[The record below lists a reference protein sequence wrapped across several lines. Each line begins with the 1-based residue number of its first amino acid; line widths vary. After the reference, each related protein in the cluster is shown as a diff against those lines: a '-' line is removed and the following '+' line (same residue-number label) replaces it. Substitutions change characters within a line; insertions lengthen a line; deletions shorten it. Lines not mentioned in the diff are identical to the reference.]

1 MTGSGLSFV
10 LLLFLLC
17 HTKECEGCRS
27 AHPRAAAWEG
37 SGKGRSSWLCWCGC
51 CERQSWASGVIS
63 GGDCRITWRNSMQAL
78 EPVCSVFWAPL
89 VTSLTYSPRK
99 ALAAGSLERPSSWEK
114 TATGKR
120 KERRGA
126 LNEGAHVEYP
136 STSRGAAEQWEDRK
150 SLGYLSTAPFSTPC
164 LSRGMTSVG
173 LTHRTECFFK
183 V

>member
-1 MTGSGLSFV
+1 MGLWGYFWWGLQNNLEKQHASTRAC
-10 LLLFLLC
+10 LLSPG
-17 HTKECEGCRS
+17 T
-27 AHPRAAAWEG
+27 
-37 SGKGRSSWLCWCGC
+37 
-51 CERQSWASGVIS
+51 
-63 GGDCRITWRNSMQAL
+63 
-78 EPVCSVFWAPL
+78 FWAPL
-89 VTSLTYSPRK
+89 VTSLTSSPRK

-136 STSRGAAEQWEDRK
+136 SMSRGAAEQWEDRK

-183 V
+183 VWR